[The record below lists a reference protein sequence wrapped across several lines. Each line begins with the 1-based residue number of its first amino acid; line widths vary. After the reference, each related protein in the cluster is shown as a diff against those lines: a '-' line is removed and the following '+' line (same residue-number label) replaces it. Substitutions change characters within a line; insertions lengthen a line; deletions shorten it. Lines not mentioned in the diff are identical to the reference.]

1 MTQTLYI
8 IAALLIGAG
17 SGLQVALLGSIGRL
31 RGASE
36 ASLINTLG
44 AFTGVAILLSSQI
57 LRHHTPNLPSPFNS
71 LAPFL
76 IGIAAAVTTLLV
88 CTRGLDPYLAFTGLL
103 GFSYVIGASFL
114 APRVGVALFASAVTV
129 GTLTA
134 SVGLDH
140 VGAFGGV
147 VQRVSVVRMVGL
159 MFLALG
165 VVMVRSG
172 R

>member
-1 MTQTLYI
+1 AWI
-8 IAALLIGAG
+8 NALGALCG
-17 SGLQVALLGSIGRL
+17 IVLLFGLQ
-31 RGASE
+31 
-36 ASLINTLG
+36 
-44 AFTGVAILLSSQI
+44 AI
-57 LRHHTPNLPSPFNS
+57 RHHSPNLPAPFNT
-71 LAPFL
+71 LVTF
-76 IGIAAAVTTLLV
+76 IVAAAVAATSLV
-88 CTRGLDPYLAFTGLL
+88 LCARGLDPYLAVTGFF
-103 GFSYVIGASFL
+103 GFAYVVGASFL

-147 VQRVSVVRMVGL
+147 VQRISVYRVLGL
-159 MFLALG
+159 MFLMLG

>member
-1 MTQTLYI
+1 MTQLLYI
-8 IAALLIGAG
+8 VASLIIGAG
-17 SGLQVALLGSIGRL
+17 SGLQVALLGSIGRV

-36 ASLINTLG
+36 AALINTMG
-44 AFTGVAILLSSQI
+44 AFMGIALLLCWQI
-57 LRHHTPNLPSPFNS
+57 LRHNAPNLPSPFNS

-76 IGIAAAVTTLLV
+76 IGIAAAVATLAV
-88 CTRGLDPYLAFTGLL
+88 CTQGLDPYLAFTGFL

-147 VQRVSVVRMVGL
+147 VQRISVFRVVGL